1 MSCAHSSGIAMDPA
15 LDYRAEH
22 SSEKPPIVVLGAG
35 IVGICTASYL
45 QRAGHRVLVIDR
57 QAPGEAATF
66 GNAGCINGSSVVPTA
81 MPGVLKHVPKWLL
94 DPQGPLVM
102 RWRYLPTLAPWLIR
116 FIASGEANKVAAQA
130 RALRALV
137 GASLS
142 DYAPLIQA
150 AGLQDLI
157 FQRGHLI
164 AYTSDEGYAGD
175 AGAMALRAR
184 NGVQIEDIGRG
195 ALRDLEPDLSH
206 AFLRARRIAETGHVS
221 DPGQFTK
228 RMALAFVAA
237 GGRILQSDIH
247 SLQTTGGRVSGVL
260 TGNGVVP
267 VQSVVI
273 ALGAWSATLTRQLG
287 DSVLLDTER
296 GYHIEVPQAPC
307 DAAEMAVGAGPAG
320 PRVPTLWSEGKMFA
334 TPMEGRVRAAGTV
347 EFAGLDAPPDW
358 RRADLLAQQLATMYP
373 RINQDIERVGTAHLP
388 RWLGFR
394 PSTPDSLPVIGP
406 ASQYPN
412 AIYAYGHGHIGLTA
426 AASTGRVVAA
436 LLGGQP
442 TGVDLQPFS
451 IGRF

>member
-1 MSCAHSSGIAMDPA
+1 MTYVAKPA
-15 LDYRAEH
+15 AEPATDH
-22 SSEKPPIVVLGAG
+22 AAKPASDTPPIVVLGAG
-35 IVGICTASYL
+35 IVGICTAAYL

-66 GNAGCINGSSVVPTA
+66 GNAGCINGSSVVPVA

-102 RWRYLPTLAPWLIR
+102 RWRYLPTLAPWLVR

-142 DYAPLIQA
+142 DYAPLIQD
-150 AGLQDLI
+150 AGLHDLI

-175 AGAMALRAR
+175 AGGMALRAR
-184 NGVQIEDIGRG
+184 NGVQIEEIGQ
-195 ALRDLEPDLSH
+195 ADLRALEPDLSP

-228 RMALAFVAA
+228 RMAQAFVAA
-237 GGRILQSDIH
+237 GGRIMQADIL
-247 SLQTTGGRVSGVL
+247 SLQTTGSRVSGVL

-273 ALGAWSATLTRQLG
+273 ALGAWSATLTKQLG
-287 DSVLLDTER
+287 DRVLLDTER
-296 GYHIEVPQAPC
+296 GYHIEVPQERT
-307 DAAEMAVGAGPAG
+307 AAEVAAGTLSAG
-320 PRVPTLWSEGKMFA
+320 PRVPTLWNEGKMFA
-334 TPMEGRVRAAGTV
+334 TPMAGRVRAAGTV
-347 EFAGLDAPPDW
+347 EFAGLEAPPDW
-358 RRADLLAQQLATMYP
+358 RRAELLARQLATMYP
-373 RINQDIERVGTAHLP
+373 RIDQDIKRVGSEHLP

-406 ASQYPN
+406 ASHYAN

-426 AASTGRVVAA
+426 AASTGKVVTA
-436 LLGGQP
+436 LIGGQP

-451 IGRF
+451 VARFR